1 MSSKTDGPVINEE
14 SSITDGSSFSHDTKG
29 TEVRPE
35 NKPNDFHS
43 WILREA
49 DQIVRGERQDDYG
62 DMRVS
67 FDQIAAYWTVY
78 LDRKL
83 VDPPLSFKLTGVDVA
98 NLMILLKMS
107 RAQHRQQ
114 RDSYVDIAGYVACA
128 EKIGE
133 LK

>member
-1 MSSKTDGPVINEE
+1 MRPDNQPSDFN
-14 SSITDGSSFSHDTKG
+14 SSIL
-29 TEVRPE
+29 
-35 NKPNDFHS
+35 N
-43 WILREA
+43 EA
-49 DQIVRGERQDDYG
+49 DQTVRGARQDDYG

-78 LDRKL
+78 LDRALKEL
-83 VDPPLSFKLTGVDVA
+83 DPSLSFELTGVDVA
-98 NLMILLKMS
+98 NLMILLKVS
-107 RAQHRQQ
+107 LAQLRQQ

>member
-1 MSSKTDGPVINEE
+1 MRPDNQPSDFN
-14 SSITDGSSFSHDTKG
+14 SSIL
-29 TEVRPE
+29 
-35 NKPNDFHS
+35 N
-43 WILREA
+43 EA
-49 DQIVRGERQDDYG
+49 DQTVRGARQDDYG

-78 LDRKL
+78 LDRTLKEL
-83 VDPPLSFKLTGVDVA
+83 DPSLSFELTGVDVA
-98 NLMILLKMS
+98 NLMILLKVS

-128 EKIGE
+128 DKIGE